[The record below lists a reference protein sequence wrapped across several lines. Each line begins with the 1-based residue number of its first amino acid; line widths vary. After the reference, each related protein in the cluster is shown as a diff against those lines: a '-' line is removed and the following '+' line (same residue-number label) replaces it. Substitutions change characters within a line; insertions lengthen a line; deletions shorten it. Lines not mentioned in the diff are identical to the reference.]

1 MKYLFLTF
9 AAVMLLTFPVKAEGY
24 QVNLQGQK
32 QTGMGHTGTGLLLG
46 PSSIHFNPG
55 ALSFLEG
62 KYFFSG
68 GISGV
73 ISSNTF
79 VKAQPSVYSAESDN
93 PMGTPFTFYGATRL
107 NERLVVGIGANSP
120 YGNSLKWGDDWD
132 GRYLIQDISLQAIYV
147 QPTVSYA
154 ITPNISIGGG
164 PVVVFGSVDLNK
176 ALPLESADGE
186 GGVNL
191 KGSTTAYGY
200 NLGLFFRV
208 SPKLTAGVNYRA
220 EVLMKLEGGDA
231 IFTVPPSMAGNFPDN
246 NTFSAELPMPS
257 NLTFG
262 IGWKA
267 TDKLLL
273 ALDIQSVGW
282 SSYDELTFDF
292 EENTAALQD
301 SENPRNFENTM
312 IYRIGAEYAAL
323 ESLKVR
329 AGIYYDETPIP
340 SDYLTPETPGT
351 NKTGISTGFS
361 WDLNANLTV
370 DASLLYI
377 AGEERE
383 DGYAPLNFYGTYNT
397 SAWIPGIGL
406 SWSF

>member
-1 MKYLFLTF
+1 M
-9 AAVMLLTFPVKAEGY
+9 
-24 QVNLQGQK
+24 
-32 QTGMGHTGTGLLLG
+32 
-46 PSSIHFNPG
+46 
-55 ALSFLEG
+55 
-62 KYFFSG
+62 
-68 GISGV
+68 
-73 ISSNTF
+73 
-79 VKAQPSVYSAESDN
+79 
-93 PMGTPFTFYGATRL
+93 
-107 NERLVVGIGANSP
+107 
-120 YGNSLKWGDDWD
+120 
-132 GRYLIQDISLQAIYV
+132 
-147 QPTVSYA
+147 
-154 ITPNISIGGG
+154 
-164 PVVVFGSVDLNK
+164 
-176 ALPLESADGE
+176 ESADGE

-231 IFTVPPSMAGNFPDN
+231 IFTVPPSMAGSFPDN
-246 NTFSAELPMPS
+246 NTFYAELPMPS

-262 IGWKA
+262 IGWKT

-292 EENTAALQD
+292 EQNTAALQD

-323 ESLKVR
+323 ESLKIR